1 LNWHKAQ
8 GLEFFHFGVKPS
20 SQGEP
25 PEQEH
30 QCVYNTTDAAIM
42 ALAFFLVL
50 LAPPTLS
57 PAMFIPAQKYVAL
70 EKQKMMLFEYGQTF
84 KLHKRSRAELLRASV
99 EYSEN

>member
-1 LNWHKAQ
+1 M
-8 GLEFFHFGVKPS
+8 V
-20 SQGEP
+20 
-25 PEQEH
+25 
-30 QCVYNTTDAAIM
+30 
-42 ALAFFLVL
+42 LAFFLVL

-57 PAMFIPAQKYVAL
+57 PAMFTPAQKYVAL